1 MWRTLA
7 SRVYVCIAAT
17 LALALIVSAVAIAG
31 LRQTAGTLD
40 QILDDNLPSVVAAG
54 ELENSLLEQ
63 RGYVTAFIVSGDEQG
78 LEELNERKAQFRQWL
93 QVAQD
98 VAFTPKEQTLLKE
111 LADLADEYDATR
123 QRVIDLIRAGQTD
136 EAKTMMFGKAGELY
150 RQAHALCEAL
160 NETNQQLMR
169 KASHEA
175 LGGVNVISGGVAVA
189 IVMQLA
195 ISGILLATFYRG
207 VLRPLKQMAID
218 LQHYV
223 LAGNKEQKRF
233 GDEVESV
240 AGYLRLLFTNVED
253 YESRLERQQRAL
265 FDAQKLATIGRLA
278 ASLAHEIRNPLT
290 AMKMWLF
297 TARDAV
303 ADGTEVATTLDNV
316 TQEVR
321 RLEAVV
327 RQFLEFSRPRETR
340 QAWTPTCQLLD
351 DSAALVEP
359 LLREKAITL
368 EKEIGAELPNL
379 YVDREQMMQ
388 AIVNL
393 LRNAAEAASAGG
405 QITVATAKE
414 TQKGGAEAVIRIS
427 DSGQGIPEEHRAKL
441 FEPFFT
447 TKDEGTGLGLPIV
460 ASIVL
465 RHGGHVEL
473 STPRHAGAEF
483 VIHLPLPAGEPEA

>member
-7 SRVYVCIAAT
+7 SRVTVCIAAA
-17 LALALIVSAVAIAG
+17 LALALFVSATAIIG

-63 RGYVTAFIVSGDEQG
+63 RGYIAAFIVSGDEQG
-78 LEELNERKAQFRQWL
+78 IDELNDRKEKFRKWL
-93 QVAQD
+93 AVAQK
-98 VAFTPKEQTLLKE
+98 VAFTPKEQSLLKE
-111 LADLADEYDATR
+111 LSDLADEYDAIR
-123 QRVIDLIRAGQTD
+123 QRMIVLIRAGQTE
-136 EAKTMMFGKAGELY
+136 EAKAIMFGKAGDLY
-150 RQAHALCEAL
+150 RHARSLCEAL

-169 KASHEA
+169 EASREA
-175 LGGVNVISGGVAVA
+175 LTGVNLISGGVVAA
-189 IVMQLA
+189 IVMQLV
-195 ISGILLATFYRG
+195 ISSVLLTTFYRS
-207 VLRPLKQMAID
+207 VLRPLKQMAVD

-223 LAGNKEQKRF
+223 PASSKGQNRL

-240 AGYLRLLFTNVED
+240 AGYLRLLFMNVED
-253 YESRLERQQRAL
+253 YETRLQRQKKAL
-265 FDAQKLATIGRLA
+265 FDAEKLATVGRLA

-303 ADGTEVATTLDNV
+303 ANGTEVANTLDNV
-316 TQEVR
+316 TQEVG

-340 QAWTPTCQLLD
+340 PSWTPTCQLLD
-351 DSAALVEP
+351 DSSALVAP
-359 LLREKAITL
+359 LLHEKAITL
-368 EKEIGAELPNL
+368 EKQIGAELPNL

-393 LRNAAEAASAGG
+393 LRNAADAAPQGG
-405 QITVATAKE
+405 QIKVTISTEPAKD
-414 TQKGGAEAVIRIS
+414 GAEAVIRIS
-427 DSGQGIPEEHRAKL
+427 DSGQGIPAEHRAKL

-460 ASIVL
+460 VNIVL

-473 STPRHAGAEF
+473 ASPPDTGAEF
-483 VIHLPLPAGEPEA
+483 VIHLPLPTEEPRA